1 MAKLAPTELP
11 VDVVGTLIDAD
22 AEVEKSEG
30 RAPKPPAEEQRGRLH
45 RAREAMA
52 AHGLDALLVYGSA
65 TANADPIRYLAGY
78 VHVFP
83 GASSLL
89 LLPLERDPILLIDQP
104 WHVAEAGRMSWIGD
118 VRSFPNPDRRWL
130 ADELQATLGAALADV
145 GVERGRIGIFA
156 GTTPAVY
163 RDVLGVTGPAAALAD
178 GSAVWQDLVA
188 APSAYD
194 AAMIRR
200 AAAVA
205 DEGMAAAVET
215 AGAGVPEYEVCL
227 ESLRRMASLGA
238 EFLHG
243 SGMTTHVNIGSF
255 SEAISNVRPF
265 LFSTRALER
274 GQMFWLDLSASY
286 AGCYVDT
293 DRTLS
298 VGEPSSR
305 QRELYAVAAEM
316 YGVLLENAR
325 AGVTG
330 GELWERA
337 TDVARAAGYGDY
349 SNHVYL
355 GHTTGITTS
364 SRPVVA
370 RGETA
375 ELRAGSFL
383 NVEPGIFVPGVGSAC
398 IENTLQITGEGAAAI
413 NGFGIGIHVVE

>member
-1 MAKLAPTELP
+1 MAKASSAELHGEAIGAP
-11 VDVVGTLIDAD
+11 IDLD
-22 AEVEKSEG
+22 AEVEKSAG
-30 RAPKPPAEEQRGRLH
+30 RAPKPPAEEQRGRLR
-45 RAREAMA
+45 RARESMEAR
-52 AHGLDALLVYGSA
+52 GLEALLVYGSA
-65 TANADPIRYLAGY
+65 ADADPIRYLAGY

-89 LLPLERDPILLIDQP
+89 VLPLEGDPVLLIDQP
-104 WHVAEAGRMSWIGD
+104 WHVGEARRMSWVDD
-118 VRSFPNPDRRWL
+118 VRAFPSPARRWL
-130 ADELQATLGAALADV
+130 AEELRATLRDALARAGVDRGPV
-145 GVERGRIGIFA
+145 GVFPGA
-156 GTTPAVY
+156 MPALFGE
-163 RDVLGVTGPAAALAD
+163 VLAAAAPAAATGD
-178 GSAVWQDLVA
+178 GSGVWADLVA

-194 AAMIRR
+194 ARMIRR

-205 DEGMAAAVET
+205 DEGLAAAIET

-227 ESLRRMASLGA
+227 ESLTRMASLGA

-243 SGMTTHVNIGSF
+243 SPTSTHVNIGSF

-265 LFSTRALER
+265 LFSARALEQ

-305 QRELYAVAAEM
+305 QRELYDVAAEM
-316 YGVLLENAR
+316 YSVLLENAR
-325 AGVTG
+325 PGVTG

-337 TDVARAAGYGDY
+337 DGVARAAGYGDY

-383 NVEPGIFVPGVGSAC
+383 NVEPGIFVPGVGAAC
-398 IENTLQITGEGAAAI
+398 IENTLHITESGAAAI
-413 NGFGIGIHVVE
+413 NGCGIGIHVV